1 MEEEF
6 IELEIREKID
16 EINSINIEEYKK
28 EFEKNGFLFEN
39 ESFED
44 NEKNRELYFE
54 LTKNKEEYVVFI
66 VYSKTEEE
74 ISERYVQDKYLC
86 KFS

>member
-1 MEEEF
+1 MEEF
-6 IELEIREKID
+6 IELSIKEKIE
-16 EINSINIEEYKK
+16 EINSIEIEAYKK
-28 EFEKNGFLFEN
+28 IFEKDGFLFAN